1 MHLFSDLG
9 EGNPYFYAFVILW
22 ATNKN
27 TKYGN
32 ASYESNYLIF
42 ALVSATQM
50 SYILKPTFHMS
61 RPYFD
66 NITLGD
72 TIMKD
77 CSAEFGNPSGHSLLA
92 GQTPLTVLWYY
103 EQAYAKFFKKHR
115 YIKILLELFT
125 GLFISGVGYSRVYTG
140 RHSFDQVLTGL
151 ALGYWCAHI
160 AHCYWKPHVFDVSLD
175 SR

>member
-1 MHLFSDLG
+1 MIVLALIILASPFLSELYYEKSKEHIVWVQQYKTPFFDSIMHLFSDLG

-32 ASYESNYLIF
+32 ASYEMNYFIM
-42 ALVSATQM
+42 ALVGATQM

-66 NITLGD
+66 NIDLGD

-103 EQAYAKFFKKHR
+103 E
-115 YIKILLELFT
+115 
-125 GLFISGVGYSRVYTG
+125 
-140 RHSFDQVLTGL
+140 
-151 ALGYWCAHI
+151 
-160 AHCYWKPHVFDVSLD
+160 
-175 SR
+175 